1 MKVMNEGSDAMLG
14 KDADELSAVEVA
26 SMNRNMIGEYKVRKA
41 TDAEQAQ
48 GFKLVFTN
56 GYRNGSETVL

>member
-1 MKVMNEGSDAMLG
+1 MKVMNEGSDAVLG

-26 SMNRNMIGEYKVRKA
+26 SMNRNMIGGYKVRKA

-48 GFKLVFTN
+48 GFKLVFTPP
-56 GYRNGSETVL
+56 